1 MVALYSLHL
10 AFRIAFA
17 AILSCTV
24 TSSFC
29 YIRIYYKLRLSQAQ
43 VQDQGQPSQVGIQVN
58 RVRYKKTVSTALW
71 VQVLFLACHLP
82 FGLLLGFITI
92 TGLNTPFLWFA
103 LALTA
108 SLMFIYATLNPLLYC
123 WRMRELRQAVKDMIK
138 DFCCL
143 SQHEAT

>member
-29 YIRIYYKLRLSQAQ
+29 YIRIYYKLRISQAQ
-43 VQDQGQPSQVGIQVN
+43 VQDQGHQGQPSQVGIQVN
-58 RVRYKKTVSTALW
+58 RVRYKKTVSTA
-71 VQVLFLACHLP
+71 
-82 FGLLLGFITI
+82 
-92 TGLNTPFLWFA
+92 
-103 LALTA
+103 

-123 WRMRELRQAVKDMIK
+123 WRIRELRQAVKDMIK

>member
-1 MVALYSLHL
+1 MSHS
-10 AFRIAFA
+10 IAFA
-17 AILSCTV
+17 AFLSCAL

-43 VQDQGQPSQVGIQVN
+43 VQDQGHEGHSNQEGIQLN

-82 FGLLLGFITI
+82 SGLFLGFITI
-92 TGLNTPFLWFA
+92 TGLNTPFLWFCLA
-103 LALTA
+103 LATG
-108 SLMFIYATLNPLLYC
+108 LMYSTLSPCLCC
-123 WRMRELRQAVKDMIK
+123 WRIRELRQAVKDTIK
-138 DFCCL
+138 KFCL